1 MMRHVMKVADLYARA
16 EQDLM
21 DGRAEAALSGYLATV
36 KAAPKFVRA
45 RLRVA
50 DALLN
55 LNETERAKRVYKAL
69 AWHYIRS
76 GQPLLG
82 LVVCKML
89 LALDPG
95 RYEDVLLILAEL
107 YSSESDR
114 VADIELE
121 PDETLPETLE
131 GEMLG
136 DVPLAGLLP
145 MSESFASDTEAI
157 TAHPKQL
164 PMIPLFSHLPED
176 AFIRVLG
183 SLKLRRCADS
193 ERVVSEGETGDAFY
207 MLADGEVAVSK
218 KLGVQETVLARL
230 HAGAVFGEMALVSKA
245 PRTATVTAR
254 GEVALLSLS
263 KSDLESHEGDAESV
277 TKALKKF
284 TRARF
289 LANLTATSRFFSEL
303 SRSDRRELIGKFQS
317 KSLHRGDVVIEEGED
332 GRGLYL
338 VLRGELEVTR
348 KHSAGNTLKL
358 ATLKSG
364 DVFGE
369 MSLLRNAPTVATVT
383 AKTSG
388 EVLFLPKDA
397 FHEAMAAHPGVAGT
411 LGSLST
417 ERLRA
422 NTVFESGALSTDDA
436 SVLL

>member
-1 MMRHVMKVADLYARA
+1 MKASDLFARA

-21 DGRAEAALSGYLATV
+21 EGRAEQALAGYLATV
-36 KAAPKFVRA
+36 RAAPKFARA

-55 LNETERAKRVYKAL
+55 LGETERAKDVYKAL

-89 LALDPG
+89 LALDPS
-95 RYEDVLLILAEL
+95 RYEDILLILAEL

-121 PDETLPETLE
+121 PEPESPEDGDSELETGALATLA
-131 GEMLG
+131 
-136 DVPLAGLLP
+136 PLA
-145 MSESFASDTEAI
+145 ESVAADTNRI
-157 TAHPKQL
+157 TVSPKQL

-176 AFIRVLG
+176 AFIRVLA

-193 ERVVSEGETGDAFY
+193 ERIISEGETGDAFY

-218 KLGVQETVLARL
+218 KLGVQDTVLARL

-254 GEVALLSLS
+254 NEVALLSLS
-263 KSDLESHEGDAESV
+263 KADLDSHEGDAESV

-289 LANLTATSRFFSEL
+289 LANLTATSRFFLDL
-303 SRSDRRELIGKFQS
+303 SRADRRELIGKFQS
-317 KSLHRGDVVIEEGED
+317 KSLHKGDVVIEEGEE
-332 GRGLYL
+332 GSGLYL
-338 VLRGELEVTR
+338 VLRGELEVT
-348 KHSAGNTLKL
+348 
-358 ATLKSG
+358 
-364 DVFGE
+364 
-369 MSLLRNAPTVATVT
+369 
-383 AKTSG
+383 
-388 EVLFLPKDA
+388 
-397 FHEAMAAHPGVAGT
+397 
-411 LGSLST
+411 
-417 ERLRA
+417 
-422 NTVFESGALSTDDA
+422 
-436 SVLL
+436 